1 MDRKIL
7 PQFNE
12 LVQNVRKLL
21 LNHLAKHVR
30 EAFTQADSTL
40 FKCAEKAENNQVQAM
55 FFESIREVRKQHVLI
70 ERAFLQNIASHFDD
84 FINGKVIPIE
94 K

>member
-40 FKCAEKAENNQVQAM
+40 FKCAE
-55 FFESIREVRKQHVLI
+55 SRKQSSPSDV
-70 ERAFLQNIASHFDD
+70 F
-84 FINGKVIPIE
+84 
-94 K
+94 